1 MCILLSN
8 LLYKICTLKLMTDI
22 SSPMIKLKLK
32 NNLSQ
37 VVQIANG
44 RIISV
49 GQKPKSTLFTSAS
62 HLQGQVVIYRALQ
75 GTWIEQLPQTL
86 DRTFKGDAVVSDISQ
101 SLRFLSTDI
110 PTLEEI
116 CWVGCKTVTSLSYLC
131 FIIVFMIIKN
141 PSDYD

>member
-1 MCILLSN
+1 
-8 LLYKICTLKLMTDI
+8 MTDI

-44 RIISV
+44 IIISV

-116 CWVGCKTVTSLSYLC
+116 C
-131 FIIVFMIIKN
+131 
-141 PSDYD
+141 